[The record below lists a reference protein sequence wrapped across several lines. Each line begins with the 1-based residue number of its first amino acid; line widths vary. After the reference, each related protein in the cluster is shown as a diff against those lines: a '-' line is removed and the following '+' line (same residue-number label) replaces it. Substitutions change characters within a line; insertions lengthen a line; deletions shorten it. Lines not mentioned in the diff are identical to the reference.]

1 VLVPPAVVTVIS
13 VAPTEPAGEVAVICV
28 SELTVKLVAMVEPNF
43 RVVAPVKSVPV
54 ITTEVPPAAR
64 PLVGDIAVIV
74 GTATYVNWS
83 ALLVTLVP
91 PAVVTVTS
99 IAPAL
104 PVGVIAVIE
113 VAELTVKLLA
123 ATEPNFTD
131 VAPLK
136 SVPVMVT
143 EVPPSVLP
151 PVGEMEL
158 TVGAGMTENF
168 ITVALLLLPQSV

>member
-1 VLVPPAVVTVIS
+1 MELVPPAVVTVIS

-28 SELTVKLVAMVEPNF
+28 SELTVKLVATVEPNF

-64 PLVGDIAVIV
+64 PLIGDIAVIV

-83 ALLVTLVP
+83 ALLVALVP

-99 IAPAL
+99 TVPTLPA
-104 PVGVIAVIE
+104 GEMAVMDI
-113 VAELTVKLLA
+113 AELTVKLLA
-123 ATEPNFTD
+123 ATEPNITD

-136 SVPVMVT
+136 LIPRMVT
-143 EVPPSVLP
+143 EVPPEVLP
-151 PVGEMEL
+151 LVGEMEL
-158 TVGAGMTENF
+158 TVGAAT
-168 ITVALLLLPQSV
+168 